1 MARKILCVAE
11 KPAIARAVATHLSGG
26 AFQTHAIRGNQYVK
40 NYEFDFNFGGAWG
53 TCSVT
58 MTSVVGHLTGLDFD
72 REYKG
77 WMSCPPGALF
87 EAPVQ
92 ETVDKDKL
100 PIADNIRNQAK
111 YSKALFI
118 WTDCDREGEHIGSE
132 VRNQAKAGNA
142 RIEVKRAKFSNTESA
157 HVRRAALEPV
167 NLDEYQASAVA
178 ARIELDLRI
187 GAAFTRLQT
196 LQLQTVVAAL
206 KEKVIS
212 YGSCQFPTLGF
223 VVDRYLRVQNF
234 KPESFWGIKV
244 ILSREGK
251 KVNFLWKRVHLFD
264 RAVVTMMLERC
275 LLAKQAKVT
284 EVNQKPTSKW
294 RPLPLT
300 TVDLQ
305 MMGSRFLRLDS
316 QTIMKVAE
324 ALYTKGFISYPRTET
339 DQFDKGIDLKKLV
352 EKQYPDNSW
361 GQYARELIDGKFRT
375 PRSGRHNDKA
385 HPPIHP
391 VIWVS
396 PNQLN
401 ANEKKVYE
409 FVVRRFL
416 ACCSDD
422 AKGQSTDI
430 EIQYGDEF
438 FHANGLIV
446 LERNYLDVY
455 VYDKWE
461 SSQQL
466 PNFERGELFEPT
478 EANIF
483 DGKTTAPNYLTEPE
497 LIGLMDA
504 NGIGTD
510 ATMAE
515 HIAKIK
521 EREYV
526 AINQRGGGR
535 SSVQEFIPT
544 RLGVALVEGY
554 DNVVEGLPNSVSLS
568 KPFLRKEMELRMV
581 EICSGTKTRQEV
593 VQQSLD
599 MYREVFIHTQR
610 RINML
615 KTACRKYLV
624 EETTS

>member
-26 AFQTHAIRGNQYVK
+26 AFQTHAIRGNKYVK
-40 NYEFDFNFGGAWG
+40 NYEFDFDFGGAWG
-53 TCSVT
+53 NCSVT

-72 REYKG
+72 RQYKG
-77 WMSCPPGALF
+77 WMSCPPGSLF
-87 EAPVQ
+87 EAPVE

-142 RIEVKRAKFSNTESA
+142 RIEVKRAKFSNTERA

-167 NLDEYQASAVA
+167 NLDEYQASAVS

-234 KPESFWGIKV
+234 ISEVFWGIKV
-244 ILSREGK
+244 ILSRESK

-275 LLAKQAKVT
+275 LAAKQAKVT
-284 EVNQKPTSKW
+284 KVNQKPTSKW

-324 ALYTKGFISYPRTET
+324 GLYTKGFISYPRTET
-339 DQFDKGIDLKKLV
+339 DQFDKAIDLKKLV
-352 EKQYPDNSW
+352 EKQYPDESW

-391 VIWVS
+391 VTWVA

-409 FVVRRFL
+409 FVARRFL

-422 AKGQSTDI
+422 AKGQSTEI

-438 FHANGLIV
+438 FHTNGLIV

-466 PNFERGELFEPT
+466 PNFELGELFEPT

-483 DGKTTAPNYLTEPE
+483 EGKTTAPNYLTEPE

-526 AINQRGGGR
+526 AINQRGSGR
-535 SSVQEFIPT
+535 TSVQEFIPT

-568 KPFLRKEMELRMV
+568 KPFLRKEMELRML

-615 KTACRKYLV
+615 KTACRKYLG
-624 EETTS
+624 EETAS